1 MHFCVKKSAY
11 GRHLVT
17 VASRELA
24 LFVEFC
30 NLLPSLHS
38 PKSLRYH
45 LLFYHSMLIVRKV
58 SFVMKNI
65 SPIYIRACMRVK
77 ICSFERNILILH
89 RFLAF

>member
-1 MHFCVKKSAY
+1 MHFCIKKSAY

-24 LFVEFC
+24 FFVLNFAIYFPP
-30 NLLPSLHS
+30 LYS

-45 LLFYHSMLIVRKV
+45 LLFRHSMLIVRKV

-89 RFLAF
+89 